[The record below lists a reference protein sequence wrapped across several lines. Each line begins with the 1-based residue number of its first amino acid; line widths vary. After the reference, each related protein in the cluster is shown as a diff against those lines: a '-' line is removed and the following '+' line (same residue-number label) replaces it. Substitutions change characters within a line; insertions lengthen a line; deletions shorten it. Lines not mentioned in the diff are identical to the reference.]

1 MDTFLNQL
9 DSNQFLFV
17 SSPIQN
23 SVHYKMARVSFL
35 PGISHIC
42 YSVIFDDKLGDK
54 DARGVTG
61 SKPVTKPLPLESWG
75 SYQFYQVFKM
85 VIPGCR
91 FIMDKKRSVK
101 LTLEKVSNRQHML
114 NIRML

>member
-1 MDTFLNQL
+1 MDTFLLPAGAKN
-9 DSNQFLFV
+9 SNSV

-75 SYQFYQVFKM
+75 SYQFSHVFKM

-91 FIMDKKRSVK
+91 FIMDKIKSVK
-101 LTLEKVSNRQHML
+101 LTL
-114 NIRML
+114 

>member
-1 MDTFLNQL
+1 MNLANIKNDF
-9 DSNQFLFV
+9 FA

-23 SVHYKMARVSFL
+23 DVHYKMARVSFL

-75 SYQFYQVFKM
+75 SYQFFSCFQNGDTRVPFYNGQKKKCQFYTFK
-85 VIPGCR
+85 
-91 FIMDKKRSVK
+91 SVK
-101 LTLEKVSNRQHML
+101 
-114 NIRML
+114 

>member
-1 MDTFLNQL
+1 MNLANIKNDF
-9 DSNQFLFV
+9 FA

-23 SVHYKMARVSFL
+23 CVHYKMARVSFL

-61 SKPVTKPLPLESWG
+61 SKPVTKPLPLP
-75 SYQFYQVFKM
+75 FYNGHNF
-85 VIPGCR
+85 
-91 FIMDKKRSVK
+91 
-101 LTLEKVSNRQHML
+101 E
-114 NIRML
+114 